1 VVTLACFAAGTRLL
15 TAAGEVPVEKL
26 RVGDHLPT
34 LVGQRLARIRWI
46 GSRDAANTRAVRVAA
61 GAFGAGLPARDLVV
75 SPDHALWIGGAL
87 VPARALAGR
96 RGIQTEAVSKIRYY
110 HIETAM
116 HDVILAD
123 GLPAETYLDIGNRA
137 AFIDGA
143 RPAPALVAM
152 ARREARACSSLHLQA
167 AGMHMTRL

>member
-1 VVTLACFAAGTRLL
+1 
-15 TAAGEVPVEKL
+15 
-26 RVGDHLPT
+26 
-34 LVGQRLARIRWI
+34 
-46 GSRDAANTRAVRVAA
+46 VRVAA

-167 AGMHMTRL
+167 AGMHITRL